1 MARQRDPVPGERA
14 AARRARL
21 RARRGLSH
29 AGERTKSAFL
39 AMVSHELRTPL
50 NTILGQADLLSG
62 DGLPPHAREAIEA
75 IRTAGEGLYTLLNDV
90 LDLARLEAGEAPPE
104 RADLD
109 IRAVADS
116 VRRICQPRAWAQALD
131 LEVAVDRA
139 VPQRLR
145 GDSGR
150 IRQVL
155 LNLVGNA
162 LKFTERGGVSIA
174 IEMKAGARRALK
186 ISVSD
191 TGIGIAKRDRER
203 IFTLFEQG
211 EGVLTRHHGGL
222 GLGLALCRRL
232 VQSMGG
238 AIGVDSQPGVGST
251 FWFTVPVQAAE
262 MALSETDPPADDG
275 GPDPAALARVRGLS
289 LLAADDNPL
298 HRAALERIC
307 AACQITLELAADG
320 LQAIEAAG
328 RSRFDAVLLDAQMA
342 VVGGVQAA
350 RMIRALNQRQA
361 GPAILIA
368 CPEGDH
374 ADPDAA
380 GVADALL
387 HKPYSVR
394 SVSAALAAALSDGA
408 DESAFDAGAIAD
420 LEKSVGRPVLVDIL
434 KSYMTNAAELLA
446 RIEAAAPIHD
456 LGELEQAA
464 RDLAG
469 ASSGLGLLAL
479 TAAARELSQ
488 AARRGADGD
497 VLLPQ
502 VKSLGVLTEATHR
515 KLAQL
520 YPDAAAGAEAA

>member
-1 MARQRDPVPGERA
+1 MTRQRDPVLGGRA
-14 AARRARL
+14 ASRRARL
-21 RARRGLSH
+21 RARRARSN

-62 DGLPPHAREAIEA
+62 DGLPAHAREAVDA

-90 LDLARLEAGEAPPE
+90 LDLARLEAGEAPVE

-139 VPQRLR
+139 VPQKLR
-145 GDSGR
+145 GDGGR
-150 IRQVL
+150 IRQIL

-162 LKFTERGGVSIA
+162 LKFTERGGVSISV
-174 IEMKAGARRALK
+174 EMQAGAQRALR
-186 ISVSD
+186 IAVSD
-191 TGIGIAKRDRER
+191 TGIGIEKRDRER
-203 IFTLFEQG
+203 IFALFEQG

-232 VQSMGG
+232 VHSMGG
-238 AIGVDSQPGVGST
+238 TIGVESQPGLGST
-251 FWFTVPVQAAE
+251 FWFTAPVQAAE
-262 MALSETDPPADDG
+262 VEIADAGQDADDG
-275 GPDPAALARVRGLS
+275 GPDPGALARVRGLS

-307 AACQITLELAADG
+307 VACNITLELAADG
-320 LQAIEAAG
+320 LEAIEAAG

-350 RMIRALNQRQA
+350 RMIRALNQRHA

-368 CPEGDH
+368 CTEGDQAETD
-374 ADPDAA
+374 AD
-380 GVADALL
+380 GVADAIL

-394 SVSAALAAALSDGA
+394 SVSAALAAALSDG
-408 DESAFDAGAIAD
+408 EEEGAFDTGAIRE
-420 LEKSVGRPVLVDIL
+420 LEQSVGRPVLVDIL
-434 KSYMTNAAELLA
+434 KSYMTNAAELLT
-446 RIEAAAPIHD
+446 RIEAAAPVND
-456 LGELEQAA
+456 STEMEQAS

-469 ASSGLGLLAL
+469 AASGLGLAAL

-488 AARRGADGD
+488 AARRGDGGEALGQH
-497 VLLPQ
+497 VQ
-502 VKSLGVLTEATHR
+502 SLTVLTEATNR
-515 KLAQL
+515 RLTQL
-520 YPDAAAGAEAA
+520 YPDAAADAA